1 MSGIPSLY
9 FCVVLCGTFKPS
21 KKYPRLFPI
30 KITDFHICLKVSADS
45 SLLMGRRVIILI
57 SLGEKLIQEHC
68 LMKNCTRE
76 SINGQFLEMC
86 LQLQVYKYA
95 HNQEIAI
102 LIEKTAPGE
111 GNSYPLQYSGLEN
124 SKSMGLQRVR
134 HNWVTFT
141 SLEKIAPKAKGGNSG
156 NLKGITGR

>member
-9 FCVVLCGTFKPS
+9 FCVVLCGTLKPS

-57 SLGEKLIQEHC
+57 SLWKKLIQEHC
-68 LMKNCTRE
+68 VMKNCTRE

-102 LIEKTAPGE
+102 PIEKTAPGE

-134 HNWVTFT
+134 HD
-141 SLEKIAPKAKGGNSG
+141 
-156 NLKGITGR
+156 